1 MSHKKLK
8 IGCLLIVGSS
18 CAAAC
23 NPPVYEIGE
32 PAVSSG
38 GDSGAIGDSQGSG
51 GSTNGGSG
59 GTGTIGSVGG
69 SGFVGSGGGYSTGGT
84 WPVGAPPLG
93 GEGGESPYE

>member
-8 IGCLLIVGSS
+8 IGCLLVVGSS

-38 GDSGAIGDSQGSG
+38 GDSGAIGDQAGSG
-51 GSTNGGSG
+51 GSTIRGSG
-59 GTGTIGSVGG
+59 GALPI
-69 SGFVGSGGGYSTGGT
+69 GSGGAEVVGGGFGGT
-84 WPVGAPPLG
+84 WPIGAPPLG
-93 GEGGESPYE
+93 GEGGESP

>member
-8 IGCLLIVGSS
+8 IGCLLVVGSS

-38 GDSGAIGDSQGSG
+38 GDSGAIGDPAGSG

-69 SGFVGSGGGYSTGGT
+69 GFIGSGGFGAGGT
-84 WPVGAPPLG
+84 WPIGAPPLG